1 MQLKGSQASF
11 VSPGD
16 LDGASSDFQLLR
28 PALRSF
34 LSRGRTMPL
43 QRGQS
48 LFESER
54 SSLYIHNSASA
65 TRPPV
70 NTPHA
75 TLRRN
80 SAADNIDRRSVLF

>member
-54 SSLYIHNSASA
+54 SSLYIIQRALPGH
-65 TRPPV
+65 R
-70 NTPHA
+70 
-75 TLRRN
+75 
-80 SAADNIDRRSVLF
+80 